1 MTKVFEHKIVK
12 FELGWK
18 GFDHEEMERQL
29 NDLGREGWEAVSSL
43 QPSIGAA
50 ATDIL
55 VLLKRA
61 R

>member
-1 MTKVFEHKIVK
+1 MTTVFEHRIVK
-12 FELGWK
+12 FSLGWK
-18 GFDHEEMERQL
+18 GFDHEEMERRL

-50 ATDIL
+50 PTDIL

-61 R
+61 Q

>member
-18 GFDHEEMERQL
+18 GFDHDEMERQL
-29 NDLGREGWEAVSSL
+29 NDLGSQGWEAVSSV

-50 ATDIL
+50 PTDIV

>member
-1 MTKVFEHKIVK
+1 MTKVFEHRIVK

-18 GFDHEEMERQL
+18 GFDHDEMERQL
-29 NDLGREGWEAVSSL
+29 NDLGRQGWEAVSSL

-50 ATDIL
+50 PTDIL

>member
-1 MTKVFEHKIVK
+1 MAKVFEHKIVK

-18 GFDHEEMERQL
+18 GFDHDEMERQL

>member
-1 MTKVFEHKIVK
+1 MTKAFEHKIVK

-18 GFDHEEMERQL
+18 GFDHDEMERQL
-29 NDLGREGWEAVSSL
+29 NDLGRQGWEAVSSV

-55 VLLKRA
+55 VLLKRV

>member
-1 MTKVFEHKIVK
+1 MTKVFEHRIVK

-18 GFDHEEMERQL
+18 GFDHDEMERQL
-29 NDLGREGWEAVSSL
+29 NELGRQGWEDVSSL

-50 ATDIL
+50 ATGIL
-55 VLLKRA
+55 VRLTRA

>member
-1 MTKVFEHKIVK
+1 MIKAFEHKIVK
-12 FELGWK
+12 FELGWT
-18 GFDHEEMERQL
+18 GFDHDEMERQL
-29 NDLGREGWEAVSSL
+29 NDLGRQGWEAVSSV

-55 VLLKRA
+55 VLLKRV

>member
-29 NDLGREGWEAVSSL
+29 NDLGSQGWEAVSSL

>member
-1 MTKVFEHKIVK
+1 MERRLN
-12 FELGWK
+12 ELG
-18 GFDHEEMERQL
+18 H
-29 NDLGREGWEAVSSL
+29 EGWEAVSTL
-43 QPSIGAA
+43 QPSVGAA

>member
-1 MTKVFEHKIVK
+1 MTKAFEHKIVK

-18 GFDHEEMERQL
+18 GFDHGEMERQL
-29 NDLGREGWEAVSSL
+29 NDLGGQGWEAVSSL

-50 ATDIL
+50 ASDIL

>member
-1 MTKVFEHKIVK
+1 MTRAFEHKIVK

-29 NDLGREGWEAVSSL
+29 DELGRQGWEAVSSL
-43 QPSIGAA
+43 QPHVGTA

>member
-1 MTKVFEHKIVK
+1 MTKAFEHKIVK

-18 GFDHEEMERQL
+18 GFDHDEMESQL
-29 NDLGREGWEAVSSL
+29 NDLGRQGWEAVSSL

>member
-1 MTKVFEHKIVK
+1 
-12 FELGWK
+12 
-18 GFDHEEMERQL
+18 MERQL
-29 NDLGREGWEAVSSL
+29 NHLGSQGWEAVSSL

-50 ATDIL
+50 ATNIL

>member
-1 MTKVFEHKIVK
+1 MTKVFEHRILK

-18 GFDHEEMERQL
+18 GFDRDEMERQL